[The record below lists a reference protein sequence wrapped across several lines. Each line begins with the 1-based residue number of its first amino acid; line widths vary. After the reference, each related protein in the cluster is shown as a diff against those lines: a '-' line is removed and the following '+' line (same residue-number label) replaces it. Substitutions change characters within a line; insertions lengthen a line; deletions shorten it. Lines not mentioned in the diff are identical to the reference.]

1 MSHKPGGSRQGNH
14 LRRCGRGVHEP
25 EAGAGGG
32 FGLVQAAHDRGL
44 AADLLDVAEGL
55 FLDSGQSALDVA
67 LGRLGVGQIACL
79 VVVDDLGVAVE
90 IELEVLAHCVID
102 ATLEHKMLAAGQFR
116 GFAEEQGGALFIQ
129 LVVGVAD
136 GGVGGDAGGGVG
148 FAALGGDPQFAD
160 VTLGALVFGG
170 HLHEFL
176 GLAGCGADGV
186 VLAVLLD
193 GEADN
198 RLAGLGDAFDD
209 AVGPLW
215 FDADDDDG
223 GNVRVAARADQRAE
237 IQVQIV
243 TELQAAI
250 GMRQGHGALDVVRHR
265 FASGVGQVVQGQDDN
280 MVTNAH
286 TAIFTTVSEKFSLH
300 ELPPLGFDVV
310 DVQVFAFLDGSHDL
324 SDVGIVFENCIA
336 SGEIF
341 EGQFVPDRDV
351 ADDLDFD
358 GLVFFHDPACDFLI
372 GFQALNNHYSNAIS
386 GFVYQKIDSHVRL
399 LKRLNCRI
407 ERCRNLLDCIMPK

>member
-1 MSHKPGGSRQGNH
+1 MER
-14 LRRCGRGVHEP
+14 
-25 EAGAGGG
+25 
-32 FGLVQAAHDRGL
+32 
-44 AADLLDVAEGL
+44 
-55 FLDSGQSALDVA
+55 
-67 LGRLGVGQIACL
+67 
-79 VVVDDLGVAVE
+79 
-90 IELEVLAHCVID
+90 IELEVLAHLIVD

-170 HLHEFL
+170 HLYEFL
-176 GLAGCGADGV
+176 GLAGRGTDGV

-193 GEADN
+193 GETDN

-209 AVGPLW
+209 AIGPLRL
-215 FDADDDDG
+215 DADDNHC
-223 GNVRVAARADQRAE
+223 GNVRIAARADQGAE

-250 GMRQGHGALDVVRHR
+250 GMRQGHGALNIVRYR

-300 ELPPLGFDVV
+300 ELPPLGFDIV
-310 DVQVFAFLDGSHDL
+310 DVHVFAFLDGGDDL
-324 SDVGIVFENCIA
+324 SDVSIVFENCVS

-341 EGQFVPDRDV
+341 EGQLVSDRDV
-351 ADDLDFD
+351 VDNFEVN
-358 GLVFFHDPACDFLI
+358 GLVFLHDPAGRILAGLQTFHHHHADAVDFFMDYEINGHSSSDVGCGAKVPLVWHI
-372 GFQALNNHYSNAIS
+372 FEGVFL
-386 GFVYQKIDSHVRL
+386 
-399 LKRLNCRI
+399 
-407 ERCRNLLDCIMPK
+407 